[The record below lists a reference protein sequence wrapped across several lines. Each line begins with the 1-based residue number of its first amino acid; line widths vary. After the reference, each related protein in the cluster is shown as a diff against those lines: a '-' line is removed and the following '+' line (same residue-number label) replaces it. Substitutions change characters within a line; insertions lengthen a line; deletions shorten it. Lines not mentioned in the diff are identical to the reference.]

1 MTKLA
6 TIPSV
11 ILAAAIFSAPV
22 AALAG
27 GSYYRGVTSEPIN
40 IGHNVNSATQKNSL
54 RAKVVANH
62 SFPGRGAYYKG
73 LMERATAMKHL

>member
-1 MTKLA
+1 MTKPA
-6 TIPSV
+6 TIPFPTV

-62 SFPGRGAYYKG
+62 FPKRGAYYRG
-73 LMERATAMKHL
+73 LMRNEQPR